1 MIKKMNK
8 NNSKKV
14 FVRKIFD
21 DVAKKYDLMNDLMSI
36 GLHRF
41 WKKKFIEEIKLKNK
55 KNKILD
61 LGSGTGDIIFEL
73 LKQKKMSNSQNQII
87 LSDPNI
93 KMMKESFKKFNDIK
107 KIYCVANYGEE
118 LPFKNNQFDLITMS
132 FSLRNTY
139 NLKKTIREIHR
150 VLKRNS
156 QFLCLEFGEIDNPTI
171 NQIYQIYSQ
180 NIIPKIGSFVT
191 GNQEAYEY
199 LIQSIKDFPKQ
210 KKLSNIFKQNGFK
223 NVSFSNF
230 AFGAVAIYSCNK

>member
-41 WKKKFIEEIKLKNK
+41 WKKKFIDEIKLKNK

-93 KMMKESFKKFNDIK
+93 KMIKESFKKFNDIK

-156 QFLCLEFGEIDNPTI
+156 QFF
-171 NQIYQIYSQ
+171 SQ
-180 NIIPKIGSFVT
+180 N
-191 GNQEAYEY
+191 
-199 LIQSIKDFPKQ
+199 
-210 KKLSNIFKQNGFK
+210 
-223 NVSFSNF
+223 
-230 AFGAVAIYSCNK
+230 